1 MMAFTGRDGICSDN
15 IYLIRQRMFRVADI
29 IKNVK
34 YTVLHKDELMIIRS
48 RFIYGRNFLTAFN
61 PDTGAIVWQQ
71 DGPVPATT
79 FFGEHIYVFFY
90 LKMPAVLGRFAII
103 DSKTG
108 RLLKDVDVTAELTEQ
123 GFRTA
128 DYYFLAKQDN
138 YLYIASGY
146 GKSLYAFNIDT
157 AKIEWK
163 QPVVTEAGWISDLK
177 LYNDRLFVTD
187 ESDNLHV
194 FKRT

>member
-1 MMAFTGRDGICSDN
+1 MMAFTGRDDICSDY
-15 IYLIRQRMFRVADI
+15 IFLIRQRMFRVADI

-34 YTVLHKDELMIIRS
+34 YTVLHKDELIICYKDQQG
-48 RFIYGRNFLTAFN
+48 IAFYKG
-61 PDTGAIVWQQ
+61 DA
-71 DGPVPATT
+71 PVKVS
-79 FFGEHIYVFFY
+79 G
-90 LKMPAVLGRFAII
+90 
-103 DSKTG
+103 
-108 RLLKDVDVTAELTEQ
+108 TAELTEQ

-138 YLYIASGY
+138 HLYIASGY